1 MANNA
6 CASKLKSTEGI
17 YLKLIERLHDKKNK
31 YNHLNNQ
38 MSLFLLKNIYMNHDT
53 FSIVNGEG
61 FTVKI
66 DMRRFFQ
73 KKDVDFYLNTN

>member
-1 MANNA
+1 
-6 CASKLKSTEGI
+6 
-17 YLKLIERLHDKKNK
+17 
-31 YNHLNNQ
+31 
-38 MSLFLLKNIYMNHDT
+38 MSLFLLKNIYMNHDK

-73 KKDVDFYLNTN
+73 KKDVDFYLNLD